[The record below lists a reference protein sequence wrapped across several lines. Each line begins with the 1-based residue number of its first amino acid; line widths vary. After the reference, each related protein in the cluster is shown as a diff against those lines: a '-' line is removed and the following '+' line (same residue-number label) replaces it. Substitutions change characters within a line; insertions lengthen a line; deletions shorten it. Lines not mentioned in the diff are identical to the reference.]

1 MHDGGIRAA
10 LRHLRTLAAVRPAAA
25 LSDGDLLGRFAE
37 THDEAAFTVL
47 VERHGPMVL
56 GVCRRVLGHAQ
67 DAEDACQATF
77 LVLVRKAASVRR
89 RGSVASWLYGV
100 AVRAARKLRASRA
113 RQARGHAYSE
123 RVAAGTVAD
132 DLSWREAR
140 AVLDEELLRLP
151 EKYRAPLVLCYLEG
165 LTRDEAARRLGLN
178 LNRLRGRLDY
188 ARGLLRARLT
198 RRGVGLSAALLAG
211 LAGQE
216 APAAL
221 RVVSTGKAAALI
233 AAGRALPAGL
243 VPARVAA
250 LTEGTV
256 RAMFLKNL
264 LSAVAASLLLA
275 GLGVGVGTAVQGD
288 PGTSQTGERPQK
300 AVQADPPKQA
310 VHPINKSLEGLTKHY
325 ALPEGEVLK
334 AFRPPHPEERKEFFR
349 VARQPNDTTEWDGN
363 LILLWKNNRLEFGS
377 VTFGTPQ
384 PRGQSV
390 ESLLRFVAGIAVED
404 IEGDRDLRWK
414 HSIPGDFVVREGAPA
429 AKIVARLEEILN
441 QEFKLPVKLTLAEAD
456 RTVYVLSGKYKFT
469 PAAQGGKDGVIELYT
484 TGVVPVPDIPRP
496 GGAAYPGGSFSEFV
510 RELGRFADRRVMLG
524 KAEGLP
530 AQVSWKVNFPDPY
543 SQGAAPAE
551 WDAVHAGP
559 ALKHVTE
566 QTGLT
571 IRPETRRVRVLTVER
586 RK

>member
-10 LRHLRTLAAVRPAAA
+10 LRHLRTLAAVRPATA

-37 THDEAAFTVL
+37 THNEAAFTAL

-77 LVLVRKAASVRR
+77 LVLLRKAASVRR
-89 RGSVASWLYGV
+89 RGSAASWLYGV
-100 AVRAARKLRASRA
+100 AVRTARKLRASRTRHKQCYRHREEA
-113 RQARGHAYSE
+113 T
-123 RVAAGTVAD
+123 AAE
-132 DLSWREAR
+132 DLSWREVR

-165 LTRDEAARRLGLN
+165 LTRDQAARRLGLS
-178 LNRLRGRLDY
+178 LNRLRSRLDY
-188 ARGLLRARLT
+188 GRGLLRGRLT
-198 RRGVGLSAALLAG
+198 RRGVTLSAALLAG
-211 LAGQE
+211 LVGQE

-221 RVVSTGKAAALI
+221 RVVSTEKAAALT

-250 LTEGTV
+250 LTEGMVQT
-256 RAMFLKNL
+256 MFLKQL
-264 LSAVAASLLLA
+264 PLAVAALLLLA
-275 GLGVGVGTAVQGD
+275 GLGVGVGAAMQRGG
-288 PGTSQTGERPQK
+288 PGAGTVGEHPKK
-300 AVQADPPKQA
+300 AAQADPPKKE
-310 VHPINKSLEGLTKHY
+310 VHPINKSLEGLAKHY
-325 ALPEGEVLK
+325 ALPEGEILK
-334 AFRPPHPEERKEFFR
+334 SFRPPHPAERKEFFR
-349 VARQPNDTTEWDGN
+349 GARPPNDPTEWDGN
-363 LILLWKNNRLEFGS
+363 LILLWKKDRLEFGS
-377 VTFGTPQ
+377 VSFGIP

-390 ESLLRFVAGIAVED
+390 ESLLRFVGGIAVED

-429 AKIVARLEEILN
+429 AKIIARLEQFLN
-441 QEFKLPVKLTLAEAD
+441 QEFKLPITITLGEAD
-456 RTVYVLSGKYKFT
+456 RTVHVLEGKYKFT
-469 PAAQGGKDGVIELYT
+469 PAQGGKDGVIALYT
-484 TGVVPVPDIPRP
+484 TGIIPAPEIPRP
-496 GGAAYPGGSFSEFV
+496 GGEVYPDGSFPEFV
-510 RELGRFADRRVMLG
+510 RELGRFVDRRVVLG

-530 AQVSWKVNFPDPY
+530 AKVSWMLNFPLPY
-543 SQGAAPAE
+543 DQQAAPAE

-559 ALKHVTE
+559 TLKHVAE

-571 IRPETRRVRVLTVER
+571 VRPETRRVRVLTVER